1 MRFEWDDQKN
11 EINIRKHGIPFTTAV
26 LIFEDP
32 NCLTF
37 PERIEAGEARWHAI
51 GAVQGS
57 LLFLTVVHTYGEQGA
72 EQIVRIISARR
83 ANNREKRRY
92 AEAIL

>member
-1 MRFEWDDQKN
+1 MRFEWDDEKN

-26 LIFEDP
+26 LIFEGP

-37 PERIEAGEARWHAI
+37 PERIEAGETRWHAI

-57 LLFLTVVHTYGEQGA
+57 LLFLTVVHTYGEHGA

-83 ANNREKRRY
+83 TASHERKLY

>member
-1 MRFEWDDQKN
+1 VRFEWDDEKN

-37 PERIEAGEARWHAI
+37 PERIEAGETRWHAV

-57 LLFLTVVHTYGEQGA
+57 LVVHTCGEQGA
-72 EQIVRIISARR
+72 EQIVRIVSARR
-83 ANNREKRRY
+83 TASHERKPY

>member
-1 MRFEWDDQKN
+1 MRFEWDDEKN
-11 EINIRKHGIPFTTAV
+11 ETNIRKHGIPFTTAV

-37 PERIEAGEARWHAI
+37 PERIEAGETRWHAI

-57 LLFLTVVHTYGEQGA
+57 
-72 EQIVRIISARR
+72 
-83 ANNREKRRY
+83 
-92 AEAIL
+92 

>member
-1 MRFEWDDQKN
+1 VRFEWDDEKN
-11 EINIRKHGIPFTTAV
+11 ETNRRKHGFSFDTAV

-37 PERIEAGEARWHAI
+37 PERAEAGETRWHAI
-51 GAVQGS
+51 GTVRNS
-57 LLFLTVVHTYGEQGA
+57 LLFLTVAHTYGEQGA

-83 ANNREKRRY
+83 ATSREKKLY

>member
-1 MRFEWDDQKN
+1 VRFEWDDEKN

-37 PERIEAGEARWHAI
+37 PERIEAGETRWHAI
-51 GAVQGS
+51 GAVQGR
-57 LLFLTVVHTYGEQGA
+57 GA
-72 EQIVRIISARR
+72 NR
-83 ANNREKRRY
+83 ANHLRPPYSQSRKKT
-92 AEAIL
+92 LC

>member
-1 MRFEWDDQKN
+1 VRFEWDDQKN

-57 LLFLTVVHTYGEQGA
+57 LLFLTVVHTYGEQGGA
-72 EQIVRIISARR
+72 NR
-83 ANNREKRRY
+83 ANHIRPPHSQSRKKT
-92 AEAIL
+92 LC